1 MIEQSEVKHHI
12 QKYILG
18 ALMYKDSA
26 RFSDLKPPK
35 TDTNL
40 FAYHLK
46 VLMREGFVKK
56 LDSGYTLS
64 QNGQKYVDRIST
76 SKMSLRT
83 QPKIIS
89 MLVIQNSDGDL
100 LLQKRAKQPYINAWT
115 LPYGKVHIDDRTVEA
130 AARREAFEKLGL
142 EVDKI
147 RHAGEAYIRVYA
159 SDEIISTTLAHV
171 FRFETDKINTSDSI
185 IWVKP
190 HKLSEYHLAPA
201 VESIVVRSFFNDSHF
216 FEEYE
221 EEWLAASNLVA

>member
-1 MIEQSEVKHHI
+1 MIEQTEIKHHI

-18 ALMYKDSA
+18 ALMYKEHA
-26 RFSDLKPPK
+26 RFSDLKPTK

-46 VLMREGFVKK
+46 VLIREGLVIKS
-56 LDSGYTLS
+56 DMGYTLS
-64 QNGQKYVDRIST
+64 QNGQKYVDRVST
-76 SKMSLRT
+76 AKMSVRT

-100 LLQKRAKQPYINAWT
+100 LLQKRTKQPYINAWT
-115 LPYGKVHIDDRTVEA
+115 LPYGKVHIEDRTAQAAAIREA
-130 AARREAFEKLGL
+130 AEKLDI
-142 EVDKI
+142 EVDNI

-159 SDEIISTTLAHV
+159 DDELLSTTLAHV
-171 FRFETDKINTSDSI
+171 FRFETDEISTSDST

-190 HKLSEYHLAPA
+190 HKLSEYRLAPA

-216 FEEYE
+216 FEEYD
-221 EEWLAASNLVA
+221 EEWLSLVDLVA